1 MDIQINTNKLINDIM
16 SNENAAIM
24 LFAPNGTGKAAFI
37 SELGSRYEKVFWFSA
52 VCDSMEAFALTFAEK
67 VVKDP
72 VALLKVRQLYNC
84 YSEYNNEKIIINAIL
99 DYIASLKG
107 NFLVVLEHLDDAP
120 EGFDLGLIERLI
132 KHCPK
137 NLKVLISAQKFINFD
152 YRRFEPRYPI
162 LIDENLMG
170 KRAKTHDFESC
181 VEDLDDEQRAFL
193 SYVAPLRCIN
203 ADFTKTFY
211 PESEELLELLCR
223 KSWYVVRREKDK
235 YFINP
240 LFRDYLI
247 LENNNGGFSKEN
259 VYKRYGDYLK
269 EKGEL
274 YTAFLAY
281 TQAEDIENI
290 EKCIEKGLMDE
301 SFMHK
306 LNYYAEYIKKVLFID
321 TKKYPHYR
329 IYLSLISYYLGNY
342 DAAYDSLNSLLKE
355 FEEKSEAMYYC
366 CNLIVKTLC
375 AQKLY
380 NKAYDFITSLRSKI
394 TETEPLLSDVFCLIP
409 LVYREL
415 DISIDFNYI
424 KIVEDELLTEQN
436 SGQIWYPKVLQAVS
450 EAYFDIG
457 NYKKTVQLINRIREI
472 IPFYVIPHNIV
483 MFYYYSGNIEATRSM
498 AQEALDFAERNE
510 ITKDVSYLYTA
521 LANTELYNGNIEEA
535 LRLFDNAV
543 QLDKTNSLTKFF
555 NIALRSMAYAR
566 YGDINYAKEIT
577 HIYLKYCETYYPQ
590 YANMLLCA
598 MAFCYYKL
606 KSPEQAYFYATQ
618 CIKTSKARSIFW
630 LIGMAIATTHL
641 LNTDELKDAQKLIRN
656 IIKSSYIYGM
666 EIVLVDNIDIFEPL
680 FDFAI
685 KNNIETDYLNNIYLA
700 VSKKKAQKK
709 RTGNLKIKL
718 FGTTSV
724 LYKEEEIAWKTRK
737 AKELFFHY
745 ILAGEKGIDRNVI
758 INYLWKDYLY
768 ESAINN
774 LKTTNNIIRK
784 TLSQY
789 NVDFKLEYMNT
800 KYILTLKD
808 VSIDYLDYAR
818 IASQYKREI
827 NIKKQIELMNIML
840 DIYKEDFALDM
851 DKADF
856 NNARQSIKQELMI
869 KLLKLSRELSQAGD
883 YIEAKKFIQALA
895 IIDRNTDYT
904 QKIAEIDSYI
914 TL

>member
-274 YTAFLAY
+274 YTASLAY

-306 LNYYAEYIKKVLFID
+306 LNYYAEYIKRF
-321 TKKYPHYR
+321 
-329 IYLSLISYYLGNY
+329 YL
-342 DAAYDSLNSLLKE
+342 
-355 FEEKSEAMYYC
+355 
-366 CNLIVKTLC
+366 
-375 AQKLY
+375 
-380 NKAYDFITSLRSKI
+380 
-394 TETEPLLSDVFCLIP
+394 
-409 LVYREL
+409 
-415 DISIDFNYI
+415 
-424 KIVEDELLTEQN
+424 
-436 SGQIWYPKVLQAVS
+436 
-450 EAYFDIG
+450 
-457 NYKKTVQLINRIREI
+457 
-472 IPFYVIPHNIV
+472 
-483 MFYYYSGNIEATRSM
+483 
-498 AQEALDFAERNE
+498 
-510 ITKDVSYLYTA
+510 
-521 LANTELYNGNIEEA
+521 
-535 LRLFDNAV
+535 
-543 QLDKTNSLTKFF
+543 
-555 NIALRSMAYAR
+555 
-566 YGDINYAKEIT
+566 
-577 HIYLKYCETYYPQ
+577 
-590 YANMLLCA
+590 
-598 MAFCYYKL
+598 
-606 KSPEQAYFYATQ
+606 
-618 CIKTSKARSIFW
+618 
-630 LIGMAIATTHL
+630 
-641 LNTDELKDAQKLIRN
+641 
-656 IIKSSYIYGM
+656 
-666 EIVLVDNIDIFEPL
+666 
-680 FDFAI
+680 
-685 KNNIETDYLNNIYLA
+685 
-700 VSKKKAQKK
+700 
-709 RTGNLKIKL
+709 
-718 FGTTSV
+718 
-724 LYKEEEIAWKTRK
+724 
-737 AKELFFHY
+737 
-745 ILAGEKGIDRNVI
+745 
-758 INYLWKDYLY
+758 
-768 ESAINN
+768 
-774 LKTTNNIIRK
+774 
-784 TLSQY
+784 
-789 NVDFKLEYMNT
+789 
-800 KYILTLKD
+800 
-808 VSIDYLDYAR
+808 
-818 IASQYKREI
+818 
-827 NIKKQIELMNIML
+827 
-840 DIYKEDFALDM
+840 
-851 DKADF
+851 
-856 NNARQSIKQELMI
+856 
-869 KLLKLSRELSQAGD
+869 
-883 YIEAKKFIQALA
+883 
-895 IIDRNTDYT
+895 
-904 QKIAEIDSYI
+904 
-914 TL
+914 

>member
-1 MDIQINTNKLINDIM
+1 
-16 SNENAAIM
+16 
-24 LFAPNGTGKAAFI
+24 
-37 SELGSRYEKVFWFSA
+37 
-52 VCDSMEAFALTFAEK
+52 
-67 VVKDP
+67 
-72 VALLKVRQLYNC
+72 
-84 YSEYNNEKIIINAIL
+84 
-99 DYIASLKG
+99 
-107 NFLVVLEHLDDAP
+107 
-120 EGFDLGLIERLI
+120 
-132 KHCPK
+132 
-137 NLKVLISAQKFINFD
+137 
-152 YRRFEPRYPI
+152 
-162 LIDENLMG
+162 
-170 KRAKTHDFESC
+170 
-181 VEDLDDEQRAFL
+181 
-193 SYVAPLRCIN
+193 
-203 ADFTKTFY
+203 
-211 PESEELLELLCR
+211 
-223 KSWYVVRREKDK
+223 
-235 YFINP
+235 
-240 LFRDYLI
+240 
-247 LENNNGGFSKEN
+247 
-259 VYKRYGDYLK
+259 
-269 EKGEL
+269 
-274 YTAFLAY
+274 
-281 TQAEDIENI
+281 
-290 EKCIEKGLMDE
+290 
-301 SFMHK
+301 
-306 LNYYAEYIKKVLFID
+306 
-321 TKKYPHYR
+321 
-329 IYLSLISYYLGNY
+329 
-342 DAAYDSLNSLLKE
+342 
-355 FEEKSEAMYYC
+355 
-366 CNLIVKTLC
+366 
-375 AQKLY
+375 
-380 NKAYDFITSLRSKI
+380 
-394 TETEPLLSDVFCLIP
+394 
-409 LVYREL
+409 
-415 DISIDFNYI
+415 
-424 KIVEDELLTEQN
+424 VEDELLTEQN